1 MATFGRSR
9 NISESSAALQ
19 ERLDPGSE
27 STGATAGPWVRPHE
41 ASGTGPSAGAGAG
54 AEAAAWRPGSQSAL
68 GVEPL
73 GVVLLRTKTL
83 GGFTPLV
90 LISQGL
96 AEGRGGWSRMESLR
110 EQFPNFLKLAK

>member
-1 MATFGRSR
+1 MANFGRSR

-54 AEAAAWRPGSQSAL
+54 AEAAAWRPGSQSAGSGTAWGGLVEDQDL
-68 GVEPL
+68 GRLYSSGFNLP
-73 GVVLLRTKTL
+73 GT
-83 GGFTPLV
+83 GGR
-90 LISQGL
+90 S
-96 AEGRGGWSRMESLR
+96 GRMVKKDGI
-110 EQFPNFLKLAK
+110 PT